1 MNQNERELVVESQSS
16 ENQPLQP
23 MNQIIQRPVYSEKSE
38 SCLVDASELAHSYK
52 CALVFVMSTM
62 KTIRISIS
70 WTQLMELLK

>member
-38 SCLVDASELAHSYK
+38 SCLFGASELAHS
-52 CALVFVMSTM
+52 
-62 KTIRISIS
+62 
-70 WTQLMELLK
+70 